1 MTLVLAVGPDPALL
15 EGVSQTLTA
24 AGHRVM
30 IAAGIAE
37 GIDALQGARP
47 LVALVHC
54 DELVST
60 DGPARL
66 LLAQGGALIAYHC
79 DDADTPTLPFRVKRV
94 TLAELSLPLERHRLL
109 ALVQYVE
116 SRARAA
122 GRTIADDDAATDE
135 DSGTTEA
142 EVR

>member
-1 MTLVLAVGPDPALL
+1 VTLVLAIGPDSALL

-24 AGHRVM
+24 AGHRVV
-30 IAAGIAE
+30 IASAISDGV
-37 GIDALQGARP
+37 DALNGARP

-54 DELVST
+54 DDLLRGEGL
-60 DGPARL
+60 GRL
-66 LLAQGGALIAYHC
+66 LLAQGGAMLAYHS
-79 DDADTPTLPFRVKRV
+79 DESEAPTLPFRLKRA

-122 GRTIADDDAATDE
+122 GRDAADG
-135 DSGTTEA
+135 DADAPEA
-142 EVR
+142 DAR